1 MAAASA
7 AAFQQLGQPAPPQ
20 PVDAVALQIWCN
32 RVDGRLDDQATAIT
46 GVGLELQA
54 TIGHAKDAMNTI
66 VDSVRVEFT
75 GFKRQ
80 VHHDNK
86 QLNTVVAETQQKSAG
101 VEDVVNRLAQDMVA
115 KLALVDAPAAGAEQ
129 RIAELL
135 VLGQARARTPL
146 AS

>member
-80 VHHDNK
+80 VHH
-86 QLNTVVAETQQKSAG
+86 ARCRQQDSRCRTG
-101 VEDVVNRLAQDMVA
+101 SEF
-115 KLALVDAPAAGAEQ
+115 APSRSSCQ
-129 RIAELL
+129 
-135 VLGQARARTPL
+135 QT
-146 AS
+146 S